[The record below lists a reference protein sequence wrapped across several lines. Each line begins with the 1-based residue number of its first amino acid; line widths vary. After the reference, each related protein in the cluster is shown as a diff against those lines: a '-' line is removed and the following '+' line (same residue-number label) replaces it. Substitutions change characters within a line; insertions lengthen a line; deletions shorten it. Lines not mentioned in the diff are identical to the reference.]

1 MRTLIKIDGGIQI
14 LISKNKKETTLL
26 LEEFFKEKL
35 ITNTTHHKSLGLF
48 NGMGNLS
55 SKLIQFLENKVELE
69 KDPSTIW
76 VYGSESDI
84 WYDHKIIVS
93 KGESL
98 ALTTKEIKLVKAN
111 LLDFHIYG
119 TIHNSYLIEV
129 DGKPNILSKDIENF
143 KVKFNE
149 KYRDYEAKKEW
160 PL

>member
-14 LISKNKKETTLL
+14 LISQNKKETTLL

-55 SKLIQFLENKVELE
+55 SKLVQFLENKVELE

-84 WYDHKIIVS
+84 WYDDKIVIS
-93 KGESL
+93 KGENL
-98 ALTTKEIKLVKAN
+98 ALTTKEIKLVKVN

-119 TIHNSYLIEV
+119 TIHNSYLIEI
-129 DGKPNILSKDIENF
+129 DGKPNIKKNNIEAF
-143 KVKFNE
+143 KLRFNDR
-149 KYRDYEAKKEW
+149 YRDYEAKKEW